1 MCRVLG
7 VSSSGFHAWVK
18 RRPSQRAERS
28 SVQVVPVVRTV
39 PGRLVVEAAAHN
51 AEQAALLACQQSGDG
66 GMPDKKIAFD
76 LQLADLSVQILD
88 RLLRIVARRRLPRAT
103 NLSPEFG
110 IHPTIAAEAALF
122 SRHFET
128 MS

>member
-1 MCRVLG
+1 M
-7 VSSSGFHAWVK
+7 
-18 RRPSQRAERS
+18 
-28 SVQVVPVVRTV
+28 QVVPVVRTV

-51 AEQAALLACQQSGDG
+51 AEQAALLASQQSGDG